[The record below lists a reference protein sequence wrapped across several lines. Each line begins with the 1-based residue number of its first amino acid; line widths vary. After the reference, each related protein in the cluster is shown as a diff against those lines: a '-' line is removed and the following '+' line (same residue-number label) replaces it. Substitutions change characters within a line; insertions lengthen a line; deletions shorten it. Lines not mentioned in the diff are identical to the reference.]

1 MTNDITN
8 DLACQELVE
17 IITDYL
23 EGTLPERDSARF
35 DAHLMTCPG
44 CREYVEEMRTTLRLT
59 GRLTTD
65 SFSAEARDELLRAF
79 RRSRASPPD
88 LYRLV
93 SDRDC
98 ISIRHS

>member
-1 MTNDITN
+1 MTDDMTN
-8 DLACQELVE
+8 DLACEELVE

-23 EGTLPERDSARF
+23 EGTLPERDRARF

-65 SFSAEARDELLRAF
+65 SISAEARDELLRAF
-79 RRSRASPPD
+79 RRMKASSTS
-88 LYRLV
+88 L
-93 SDRDC
+93 
-98 ISIRHS
+98 